1 MIAWPQYPLESGI
14 NIKIEVNTE
23 PNILLIEVLPCE
35 IRGEDKVEITRD
47 HSRSPRVRQWAWSHF
62 EFYSG

>member
-47 HSRSPRVRQWAWSHF
+47 HS
-62 EFYSG
+62 